1 MAGGWSKRTS
11 TKSGNSR
18 TTTTFNSKGGI
29 TTSVSTG
36 SKGNRHTVTNR
47 NGKTIIS
54 DTITSG
60 GWTKRTSKT
69 LGNSIKTRTRKP
81 RKMTAAEAKMWGAIL
96 SSKYFWIA
104 VSIFIIYAMLQNN
117 GIIK

>member
-1 MAGGWSKRTS
+1 MAAGWSKRTS

-18 TTTTFNSKGGI
+18 TTTTFNSNGGI
-29 TTSVSTG
+29 TTSYSSGT
-36 SKGNRHTVTNR
+36 KGNRHTVTTR
-47 NGKTIIS
+47 GGKTIVS

-69 LGNSIKTRTRKP
+69 IGGTKTRTRKP

-96 SSKYFWIA
+96 GSKYFWIA
-104 VSIFIIYAMLQNN
+104 VSIFIIYAMLKNN
-117 GIIK
+117 GIVK